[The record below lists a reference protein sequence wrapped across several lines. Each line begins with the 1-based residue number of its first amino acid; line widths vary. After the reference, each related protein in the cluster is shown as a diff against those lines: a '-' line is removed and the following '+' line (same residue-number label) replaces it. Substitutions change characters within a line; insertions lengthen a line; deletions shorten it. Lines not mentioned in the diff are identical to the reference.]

1 MVLRTYLSDVDDIE
15 EKFLKLQR
23 DKETLVEEMMIEAP
37 DMEDEIT
44 DLEIALDNNNYG
56 QVRDLIERILN
67 RRR

>member
-44 DLEIALDNNNYG
+44 DLEIALDNNDYG